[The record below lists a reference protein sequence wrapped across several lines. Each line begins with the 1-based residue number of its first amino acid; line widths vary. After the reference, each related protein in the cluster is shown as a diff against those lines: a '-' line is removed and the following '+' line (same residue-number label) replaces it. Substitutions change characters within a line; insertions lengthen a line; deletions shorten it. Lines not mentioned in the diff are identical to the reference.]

1 MKLSDLSAETG
12 VPERLVRFL
21 IAEGIVPPPEG
32 GRRFARYD
40 ERHLRAVRR
49 YLDSRRRDSTLA
61 AIRSLAT
68 GEAKEFVSIPIQEG
82 VELRLHP
89 RLFASGEDSRPILT
103 RIARILGERLTQTVS
118 PESEHESDRVEP

>member
-1 MKLSDLSAETG
+1 MKVSDLAAEAG

-32 GRRFARYD
+32 GRRFARYG
-40 ERHLRAVRR
+40 EHHLRAVRR
-49 YLDSRRRDSTLA
+49 YLELKEAGLTLA

-68 GEAKEFVSIPIQEG
+68 AEADDFVSIPIQEG

-89 RLFASGEDSRPILT
+89 RLFASGEDPRAILT
-103 RIARILGERLTQTVS
+103 RIARILGERLDQT
-118 PESEHESDRVEP
+118 